1 MISSPEKLIQLLDE
15 LPEQIRKQES
25 ICQEKEHQ
33 VSLAKLEL
41 SVAQSES
48 FFATA
53 GSAVERKARSV
64 ADTVAEQKKL
74 LEAEKELGEQNVQLQ
89 YLSNRFISLRKIT
102 SLETELIKTQL
113 T

>member
-15 LPEQIRKQES
+15 LPEMIRKQEA
-25 ICQEKEHQ
+25 ICKDREHQ

-41 SVAQSES
+41 SVAQSTS
-48 FFATA
+48 FFSTT
-53 GSAVERKARSV
+53 GSAVERKAHSV
-64 ADTVAEQKKL
+64 AETVEEQKKL